1 MPGQYLSVMHPI
13 APSCAPMVLVDQA
26 ELVRKRRRS
35 GGGGVLTTLRSAIL
49 LVAVSGVTAFVMW
62 LKRETPNPS
71 GAIAMR
77 ESPLVEA
84 RSLKS
89 PLQTAE
95 SSAQS
100 YGLKKNPPAV
110 VASTPPEKPTGAHR
124 PPENTKPAWLMAELL
139 PSEEQSAKASPAQI
153 MEQLRQSL
161 RDAGAQQMGRAV
173 RFGVLNLAE
182 LLAMDSRSWEAG
194 QDTLV
199 ASENRA
205 SSMLLTFYLSY
216 LDRAG
221 DGAGVKA
228 MLKSMGRGMK
238 EGDAVRECILA
249 GRSVADL
256 EKEMGKAFASAGVEL
271 QFTRRG
277 GLAFRQ

>member
-1 MPGQYLSVMHPI
+1 
-13 APSCAPMVLVDQA
+13 MVLVDQA
-26 ELVRKRRRS
+26 KLVRRRLRR
-35 GGGGVLTTLRSAIL
+35 GGEGVLTTLRSAIL
-49 LVAVSGVTAFVMW
+49 LVAVSGVTAFVLW

-95 SSAQS
+95 PSAQA
-100 YGLKKNPPAV
+100 YGLKKNPPAA
-110 VASTPPEKPTGAHR
+110 VASTPPTPPTGPQT
-124 PPENTKPAWLMAELL
+124 PPASTKPAWLMAELL
-139 PSEEQSAKASPAQI
+139 PSEEQSTKTSPAQI

-182 LLAMDSRSWEAG
+182 LLAMDSRSWGAG

-205 SSMLLTFYLSY
+205 SSMLLTFYLCY

-228 MLKSMGRGMK
+228 MLKSMGQGMK
-238 EGDAVRECILA
+238 EGDAMRECILM

-256 EKEMGKAFASAGVEL
+256 EKEMGKAFATAGVEL

-277 GLAFRQ
+277 GLAFRR

>member
-1 MPGQYLSVMHPI
+1 M
-13 APSCAPMVLVDQA
+13 
-26 ELVRKRRRS
+26 K
-35 GGGGVLTTLRSAIL
+35 TLRSAIL
-49 LVAVSGVTAFVMW
+49 LTAASGVTAFALW

-71 GAIAMR
+71 GAMAMR
-77 ESPLVEA
+77 ESPMVEA
-84 RSLKS
+84 QSLKS

-95 SSAQS
+95 SSGQA
-100 YGLKKNPPAV
+100 YGLKKNAPAV
-110 VASTPPEKPTGAHR
+110 VSSAPAAKPPSPQAAPREKI
-124 PPENTKPAWLMAELL
+124 KPVWLMAELL
-139 PSEEQSAKASPAQI
+139 QSDSATSARASREQI

-161 RDAGAQQMGRAV
+161 RNAGARQMGKAV

-182 LLAMDSRSWEAG
+182 LLAMDSRTWAAG
-194 QDTLV
+194 QGSPV

-205 SSMLLTFYLSY
+205 SSMLLTFYLCY

-221 DGAGVKA
+221 DGAGVQALLLA
-228 MLKSMGRGMK
+228 MEQGME
-238 EGDAVRECILA
+238 EGDAVRECILV

-256 EKEMGKAFASAGVEL
+256 EKEMGMAFATAGVEL

>member
-1 MPGQYLSVMHPI
+1 
-13 APSCAPMVLVDQA
+13 MVLVDQA
-26 ELVRKRRRS
+26 EIVRKRRRS
-35 GGGGVLTTLRSAIL
+35 GGRGVLTTLRSVIL
-49 LVAVSGVTAFVMW
+49 LTAASGVTAFVLW
-62 LKRETPNPS
+62 LKEETPNPS
-71 GAIAMR
+71 GAMAVR

-89 PLQTAE
+89 PLQTVE
-95 SSAQS
+95 SSGHA
-100 YGLKKNPPAV
+100 YALRKNPPAV
-110 VASTPPEKPTGAHR
+110 VASAPAAKMTNLQSLPPEKI
-124 PPENTKPAWLMAELL
+124 KPAWLMTELL
-139 PSEEQSAKASPAQI
+139 PSDAEKSARTSPAQI

-161 RDAGAQQMGRAV
+161 RDAGARQMGKAV

-182 LLAMDSRSWEAG
+182 LLAMDSRIWAAG
-194 QDTLV
+194 LDTPV

-205 SSMLLTFYLSY
+205 SSMLFTFYLSY

-221 DGAGVKA
+221 DGAGVQA
-228 MLKSMGRGMK
+228 MLMAMKQGME
-238 EGDAVRECILA
+238 EGDAVRECILV

-256 EKEMGKAFASAGVEL
+256 EKEMGMAFAAAGVEL

>member
-1 MPGQYLSVMHPI
+1 M
-13 APSCAPMVLVDQA
+13 
-26 ELVRKRRRS
+26 
-35 GGGGVLTTLRSAIL
+35 
-49 LVAVSGVTAFVMW
+49 TAFVLW

-71 GAIAMR
+71 GAMAMR

-89 PLQTAE
+89 PLQTVE
-95 SSAQS
+95 SSGQA
-100 YGLKKNPPAV
+100 YGLRKSHPAV
-110 VASTPPEKPTGAHR
+110 VASTTPAKGAVPQVQTPGRIKPT
-124 PPENTKPAWLMAELL
+124 WLMAELL
-139 PSEEQSAKASPAQI
+139 PSEEGQNARTSPAQI

-161 RDAGAQQMGRAV
+161 RNAGARQMGKAV

-182 LLAMDSRSWEAG
+182 LLAMDSRTWAAG
-194 QDTLV
+194 QDTPV

-205 SSMLLTFYLSY
+205 SSMLLTFYLCY

-221 DGAGVKA
+221 DGAGVQALLMA
-228 MLKSMGRGMK
+228 MEQGME
-238 EGDAVRECILA
+238 EGDAVRECILV

-256 EKEMGKAFASAGVEL
+256 EKEMGMAFAAAGVEL